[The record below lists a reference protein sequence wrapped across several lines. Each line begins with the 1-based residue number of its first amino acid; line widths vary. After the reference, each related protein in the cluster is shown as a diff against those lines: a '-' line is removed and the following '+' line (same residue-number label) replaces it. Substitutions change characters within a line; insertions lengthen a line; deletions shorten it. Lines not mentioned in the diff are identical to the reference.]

1 MSRGLSYPV
10 ELINCLEVFWGPGF
24 LSPGGSLEVFEILRG
39 IPIRGRSVLDIGCG
53 IAGPAIVMAR
63 DMRAQRVVGVDVEP
77 QVIAR
82 GTLNVTNANLRSAI
96 ELKLIEPGPLPFS
109 NEKFDVVFSKD
120 SLIHIQDKATFFQ
133 EILRVLKP
141 NGIFAASDWLA
152 SDNSDELPEF
162 KKWVEISPHKF
173 SMQTKAQTEKMLC
186 EAGFANVLSKDK
198 NDWYVDLSLAE
209 IERMEGP
216 LRARFLEVCGEDGYQ
231 EILKIRR
238 ANAEAARC
246 GGLRPTHLRGYKA
259 DK

>member
-1 MSRGLSYPV
+1 MSKGLSYPV

-24 LSPGGSLEVFEILRG
+24 LSPGGPSEVFEILRG

-63 DMRAQRVVGVDVEP
+63 DMYAQKVVGVDVEP

-82 GTLNVTNANLRSAI
+82 GTLNVTNADLRSAI
-96 ELKLIEPGPLPFS
+96 ELKLIKPGPLPFS
-109 NEKFDVVFSKD
+109 DEKFDVVFSKD
-120 SLIHIQDKATFFQ
+120 SLIHIRDKATFFR

-141 NGIFAASDWLA
+141 NGIFAASDWLT
-152 SDNSDELPEF
+152 SDNSDKLPEF

-173 SMQTKAQTEKMLC
+173 AMQTKAQTEKMLY
-186 EAGFANVLSKDK
+186 EVGFANVLAEDK

-216 LRARFLEVCGEDGYQ
+216 LRERFLEVCGEDDYQ

-246 GGLRPTHLRGYKA
+246 GGLRPTHLRGFKVN
-259 DK
+259 K